1 MIICLTKQ
9 VKALESIKNNLG
21 RNRDETFKFYNSNKY
36 RCSNK
41 ESKENKESEC
51 INFLERQSIDLRFEE
66 SYITSIPKK
75 QINLNLGCKKDNC
88 RFELEK
94 DYDFSEEFDYAEKII
109 NHLKRNRK
117 KYKLAVMLLATT
129 INFGVFGATTSFA
142 LEGAS
147 LGYKL
152 YSKGVEICKIICILG
167 FMVEGGRCLLSGT
180 VESLWKVAI
189 RYITFIL
196 AIRYLPDVVDWFFSK

>member
-21 RNRDETFKFYNSNKY
+21 RNREETFKFCNSNKY

-41 ESKENKESEC
+41 ENEC

-66 SYITSIPKK
+66 SCITSIPKK
-75 QINLNLGCKKDNC
+75 QINLNLGSKKDNC
-88 RFELEK
+88 KFEK

-109 NHLKRNRK
+109 NHLKRNKK
-117 KYKLAVMLLATT
+117 KYKLAVLLLATT

-142 LEGAS
+142 LESAG

-152 YSKGVEICKIICILG
+152 YAKGVEICKIICILG